1 MTAIN
6 FNNAL
11 GVHADFLEFRAAR
24 AEVLASNIANAD
36 TPGYKAQD
44 LVVREVS
51 GGSPS
56 FSDSLHLALSQTH
69 ASHRQFNHGGN
80 NIGLSSAEYGRSLT
94 HTDHIA
100 IHGNNDDGG
109 GLFEKVYRTPTQQPG
124 LDGNSVDVQRESI
137 EFAQNALD
145 FSVSFRL
152 LNSRFSGLSKA
163 IKGD

>member
-6 FNNAL
+6 LDNAL
-11 GVHADFLEFRAAR
+11 GAHPQFLEFRAAR

-44 LVVREVS
+44 LVLRS
-51 GGSPS
+51 DAKARS
-56 FSDSLHLALSQTH
+56 FADSLQLALSQTH
-69 ASHRQFNHGGN
+69 PSHRQANFSGER
-80 NIGLSSAEYGRSLT
+80 LDSSTDQLGSLT
-94 HTDHIA
+94 HADHIA
-100 IHGNNDDGG
+100 LASDQSRASE
-109 GLFEKVYRTPTQQPG
+109 LFDKVYRTPTQQPG
-124 LDGNSVDVQRESI
+124 LDGNSVDVQRESV

-152 LNSRFSGLSKA
+152 LNSRFSGLTKA